1 MTAPSVR
8 PLRISVCAPGVAT
21 DDELAAAEAV
31 GKLIAEAGGT
41 LVCGGLG
48 GAMAA
53 ACRGAKGAGGVTIGI
68 VPGYDD
74 KAANPWVDHVVCTGL
89 GQARN
94 VLVAATGQAL
104 IAVGG
109 GAGTLSEIGL
119 GVRLGRP
126 VVLLGGWAAA
136 LGSEAAASA
145 WAQGGKLPIVAATPE
160 EAVQRAIAAARGTK
174 GEEGRG

>member
-1 MTAPSVR
+1 VIAPSVR
-8 PLRISVCAPGVAT
+8 PLRVAVCAPGVAT
-21 DDELAAAEAV
+21 DDELAAADAV
-31 GKLIAEAGGT
+31 GRLVAESGATLI
-41 LVCGGLG
+41 CGGLG

-53 ACRGAKGAGGVTIGI
+53 ACRGAKRAGGVTIGI

-126 VVLLGGWAAA
+126 VILLGGWSAA
-136 LGSEAAASA
+136 LGAEAASSA
-145 WAQGGKLPIVAATPE
+145 WAQDGQPPIVASTPE
-160 EAVQRAIAAARGTK
+160 EAVERAIEAAR
-174 GEEGRG
+174 R